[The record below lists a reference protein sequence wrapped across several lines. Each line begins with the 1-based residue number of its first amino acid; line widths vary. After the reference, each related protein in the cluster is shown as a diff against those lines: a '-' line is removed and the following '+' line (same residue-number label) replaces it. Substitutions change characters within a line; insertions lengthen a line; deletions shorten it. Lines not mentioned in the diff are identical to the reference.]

1 MHIWIEKFQAI
12 QRYTQHIQDE
22 ERKSK
27 MINISKKKNFFIFI
41 LLCFFFFF
49 VISFKTRFKRIPKNS
64 KAHKCIITDTS
75 YGLRSQIPLQFSIIL
90 HKTKN
95 CRYWNQSQTIE
106 ISKNK
111 CWRWA
116 NEKKRKKI
124 RKKVK
129 NKVGK
134 YPKEEKEE
142 EIK

>member
-27 MINISKKKNFFIFI
+27 MINIPKKNFFIFI

-49 VISFKTRFKRIPKNS
+49 FVISSKRIPKNS
-64 KAHKCIITDTS
+64 KAHKCILTDTS
-75 YGLRSQIPLQFSIIL
+75 YGLRSQIQLQFPIIL

-116 NEKKRKKI
+116 NEKNKK
-124 RKKVK
+124 KKK
-129 NKVGK
+129 W
-134 YPKEEKEE
+134 EKKWK
-142 EIK
+142 IK